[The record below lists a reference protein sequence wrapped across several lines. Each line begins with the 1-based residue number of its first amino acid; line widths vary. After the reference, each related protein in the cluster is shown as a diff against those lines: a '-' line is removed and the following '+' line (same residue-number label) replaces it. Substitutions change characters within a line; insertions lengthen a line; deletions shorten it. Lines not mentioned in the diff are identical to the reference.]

1 MKSFVWLDDKCKK
14 LNYWNRNYYFVTTIV
29 IVLLN
34 IILFAA
40 CEKPYIA
47 VRSDWGSFSVI
58 NLVQAL
64 INTYWHLN
72 WQHVL
77 LNMLCFFIAGLYLER
92 KKGSL
97 KFFLFVVVMSFF
109 TAFAS
114 CTNDV
119 SLYWTGFSGMN
130 YGLYG
135 YILFEFL
142 FTCIRRDRRS
152 LFNILSGVVIVGLI
166 YLAMCFS
173 GGTSKISFEWYPD
186 DLLHNLGHA
195 SGFVTGLIFGLY
207 EQVSSLISAIQGKT
221 PEKKSQK
228 KMEIV
233 EKKVEEIIDDPR
245 KR

>member
-1 MKSFVWLDDKCKK
+1 MKRFIWLDEKNKK
-14 LNYWNRNYYFVTTIV
+14 LTWWNRNYYFVTTVFIT
-29 IVLLN
+29 LLN

-40 CEKPYIA
+40 WEKPHIS
-47 VRSDWGSFSVI
+47 VRPNWGTFSVT

-64 INTYWHLN
+64 INTYWHSN

-97 KFFLFVVVMSFF
+97 KFFLFVIVLSLF

-119 SLYWTGFSGMN
+119 SLAWTGFSGMN

-135 YILFEFL
+135 YILIEYPFMFIQKEN
-142 FTCIRRDRRS
+142 RH
-152 LFNILSGVVIVGLI
+152 LFNIISGAVILALI
-166 YLAMCFS
+166 YFAMCFC
-173 GGTSKISFEWYPD
+173 GGTSRVSFKWYPY

-195 SGFVTGLIFGLY
+195 SGFVVGLIFGLY
-207 EQVSSLISAIQGKT
+207 EQLCPLISKN
-221 PEKKSQK
+221 KSAPKNGAEQ
-228 KMEIV
+228 
-233 EKKVEEIIDDPR
+233 
-245 KR
+245 

>member
-1 MKSFVWLDDKCKK
+1 MRSFVWLDDKCKK

-29 IVLLN
+29 ITLLN

-40 CEKPYIA
+40 CEKPWIA
-47 VRSDWGSFSVI
+47 ERSNWGSFSVT

-77 LNMLCFFIAGLYLER
+77 LNMLCFFISGLYLER

-97 KFFLFVVVMSFF
+97 KFFLFIIVMSFF

-119 SLYWTGFSGMN
+119 SLGWTGFSGMN

-142 FTCIRRDRRS
+142 FTCIRRDKRS
-152 LFNILSGVVIVGLI
+152 LFNILIGVLIVALI
-166 YLAMCFS
+166 YFAMCFN
-173 GGTSKISFEWYPD
+173 GGTEKVSFVWYPY

-195 SGFVTGLIFGLY
+195 SGFVVGLIFGLY
-207 EQVSSLISAIQGKT
+207 EQVSSLISAIQSK
-221 PEKKSQK
+221 PPKK
-228 KMEIV
+228 KMAIV
-233 EKKVEEIIDDPR
+233 ERKVEEVIDDKPR